1 MNLIT
6 FIADAATQP
15 SPPDWATGWGYIL
28 GIIMPAVLALL
39 AWLAAREAKN
49 VAHGAKSVAQDA
61 QVDAAEARAGNE
73 AAQQSITRISS
84 RQNAFTDTVA
94 KRLHEMPSPAAVPPP
109 SATFPPDVR
118 KDTP

>member
-1 MNLIT
+1 MIG
-6 FIADAATQP
+6 A
-15 SPPDWATGWGYIL
+15 
-28 GIIMPAVLALL
+28 LAPIFF
-39 AWLAAREAKN
+39 AWLAYKRAGEAKV
-49 VAHGAKSVAQDA
+49 VARDA
-61 QVDAAEARAGNE
+61 QVDAAEARAGNDS
-73 AAQQSITRISS
+73 AQQSITRISS